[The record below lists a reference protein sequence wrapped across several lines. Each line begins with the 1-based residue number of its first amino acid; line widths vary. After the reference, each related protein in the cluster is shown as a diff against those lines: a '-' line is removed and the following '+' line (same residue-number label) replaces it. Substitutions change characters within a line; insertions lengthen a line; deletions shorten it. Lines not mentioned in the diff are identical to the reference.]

1 MSWGRVMVVVMLVN
15 IFFKDARAHAILQ
28 FYHNYMAVNCL
39 YICSNS
45 HCLLSVSYHCETLRA
60 HLEIRHSTRVAS
72 PLLSPSR
79 CLRSASDTRI
89 FRVLRVGRRTLGER
103 SFQYTGPVIWN
114 SLPLS
119 VRHSPS
125 LSSFKS
131 KVETDL
137 FSSAY

>member
-1 MSWGRVMVVVMLVN
+1 MVVVVMLVN
-15 IFFKDARAHAILQ
+15 KFFKDAGAHLILQ

-60 HLEIRHSTRVAS
+60 HLEIRHS
-72 PLLSPSR
+72 PSR
-79 CLRSASDTRI
+79 CLCSASDTRI
-89 FRVLRVGRRTLGER
+89 FRVLRVGRMTLGER

-119 VRHSPS
+119 VRHSSS

-131 KVETDL
+131 KMETDL
-137 FSSAY
+137 FSSAN